1 LSSASSTPPLTAG
14 AGAAGPLA
22 GTDGLDAGAGAKLED
37 PRKDAKALV
46 EDDAL
51 DETLGAVVPD
61 ADDSGFAAAEAEKP
75 NKEVGW
81 AVEVVEMGSV
91 GLKAKGVTVEA
102 DEPKPEKPPKRGV
115 LDAA

>member
-1 LSSASSTPPLTAG
+1 LTAG

-22 GTDGLDAGAGAKLED
+22 GADVLDAGAGAKLEH

-51 DETLGAVVPD
+51 DETLGALVPDADD

-75 NKEVGW
+75 DKEVG
-81 AVEVVEMGSV
+81 
-91 GLKAKGVTVEA
+91 
-102 DEPKPEKPPKRGV
+102 
-115 LDAA
+115 